1 MRVGDISFL
10 EIVKKNAIFVGEGI
24 TYYLTE
30 IIFIWEFPG
39 TWCICICIC
48 GQYSICQWCGLP
60 RVLSDWSQNWFL
72 RCSHCCCCHH
82 CHHCHHCFCPGYRH
96 HQNCYHIHRSH
107 DSHHHY
113 HNWSSHLLLYIKST
127 QSDQTTSTVNSLFCQ
142 QAPFHGHKSEHGNKC
157 GFQRYICLEDSW
169 LIGPDIII
177 IITPILVNEK
187 AVSRECATDMWE
199 F

>member
-1 MRVGDISFL
+1 MLKMRVGDISFL

-30 IIFIWEFPG
+30 IIFICEFPG

-60 RVLSDWSQNWFL
+60 RVLSDLSQNWFS

-82 CHHCHHCFCPGYRH
+82 CHHCHHCFCPGHRH

-113 HNWSSHLLLYIKST
+113 HNCSSHLFLSINKAINNFNSEFVILPAGAISWPQKWTWEQVWFSSLY
-127 QSDQTTSTVNSLFCQ
+127 LF
-142 QAPFHGHKSEHGNKC
+142 G
-157 GFQRYICLEDSW
+157 R
-169 LIGPDIII
+169 
-177 IITPILVNEK
+177 
-187 AVSRECATDMWE
+187 
-199 F
+199 